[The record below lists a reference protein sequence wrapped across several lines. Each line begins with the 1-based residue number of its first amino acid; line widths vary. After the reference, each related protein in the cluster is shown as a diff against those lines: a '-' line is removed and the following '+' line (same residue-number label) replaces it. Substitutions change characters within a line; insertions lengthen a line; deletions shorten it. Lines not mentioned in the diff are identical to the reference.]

1 MESLPAE
8 RKAVIFSVG
17 GVRLALRL
25 SQVREI
31 VAMPGEGGEVQV
43 RDVSVPTLPVAV
55 PLGLAAPLG
64 SYALVIETTPLLGLR
79 VEALHGIIDLAQA
92 EVFQLPTRTLLPQPP
107 PFHGAIVAKGQ
118 VALELAVASLGWA
131 PMEPARDPEEPPAD
145 LGPGPGPGREL
156 YFARAER
163 TFAVPLSHLVQVLE
177 APAICQVPLTPIAH
191 RGLLYHGRAIH
202 PVFDMGAL
210 YGLPPAGQ
218 ARTVLLVDA
227 GGTALGVLADRV
239 LGVGDGW
246 RGGEVV
252 RPSWDSLF
260 AA

>member
-31 VAMPGEGGEVQV
+31 VAVPGEGGEVRV
-43 RDVSVPTLPVAV
+43 RDASVPTLPVSV
-55 PLGLAAPLG
+55 PLGIAGPLG
-64 SYALVIETTPLLGLR
+64 SYALVTETSPVLALR
-79 VEALHGIIDLAQA
+79 VEALHGIVDLAQA

-107 PFHGAIVAKGQ
+107 PFHGAIVVGGE
-118 VALELAVASLGWA
+118 VALELAVTTLGWA
-131 PMEPARDPEEPPAD
+131 PMEPAADPEEPPPELD
-145 LGPGPGPGREL
+145 PGPEREL
-156 YFARAER
+156 QFARAGR

-177 APAICQVPLTPIAH
+177 APRICRVPLTPAAH

-202 PVFDMGAL
+202 PVFDIATL
-210 YGLPPAGQ
+210 YGSPAPTAE

-227 GGTALGVLADRV
+227 AGTALGVLADRV
-239 LGVGDGW
+239 LGVGEAG
-246 RGGEVV
+246 RGGELV